1 MSKIIINADDFGIN
15 DIVTS
20 EIERMIKLKAIT
32 STTIMANGKALD
44 RVKAIISNHPEVSFG
59 VHLCLD
65 EFDSLTKS
73 STLHKYGLVKENG
86 EFVRGSIFKIKK
98 FPEELKKAIK
108 QELSAQVKVLL
119 NMGITPSHAD
129 SHHHVHTIYGL
140 EDVFSEVLNIYNIK
154 KIRRGVDLPLSFFKD
169 RIQANIGNQKEK
181 ESIVVKTKGK
191 RKNALSRA
199 YSLIQ
204 TSYFRSKVN
213 KYYCNKFITTDLFDS
228 YLSHMD
234 KIESH
239 STEIMDS
246 CIELMCHPGHPNEFY
261 KRESKLIEANAL
273 NKLFDFELISYNE
286 L

>member
-59 VHLCLD
+59 IHLCLD

-73 STLHKYGLVKENG
+73 EILHKYGIINQRG
-86 EFVRGSIFKIKK
+86 EFIKDAVFKIKK
-98 FPEELKKAIK
+98 FPKELKKSIK
-108 QELSAQVKVLL
+108 QELSAQVEVLL
-119 NMGITPSHAD
+119 NKGIIPSHAD

-140 EDVFSEVLNIYNIK
+140 EDVFSEVLNIYNIR

-169 RIQANIGNQKEK
+169 RLQANIGNKKEEKIIVAKPK
-181 ESIVVKTKGK
+181 ET

-239 STEIMDS
+239 STKRMDS